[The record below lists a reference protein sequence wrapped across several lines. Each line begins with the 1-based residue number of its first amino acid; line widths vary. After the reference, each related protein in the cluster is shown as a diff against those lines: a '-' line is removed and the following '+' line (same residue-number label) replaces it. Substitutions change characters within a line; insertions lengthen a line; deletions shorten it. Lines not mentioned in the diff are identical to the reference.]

1 LRISLPDLARHASAD
16 GVFGKDNEAPIIVCE
31 IAIAA
36 DELYNSVLHEAALKR
51 PDEYDAISD
60 IKSKLIR
67 YRNDNEEALN
77 ENRLANERL
86 GLSAFPQKGAES

>member
-1 LRISLPDLARHASAD
+1 VEEAEGLISSLAEYSD
-16 GVFGKDNEAPIIVCE
+16 WMIDYEAPIIVCE

-67 YRNDNEEALN
+67 YRNDKEEALN